1 MKKIYSFL
9 LVIAVLASCSTSN
22 DVVSIRKVQKRKYT
36 KGFTVKKTNSPV
48 LQNLLTKNFK
58 TSIKKSESL
67 EKNNIF
73 LASLEI
79 KHVNTIYKKPE
90 LKKITCN
97 IQEILCSEEDA
108 EKAILKNNYKLKNV
122 LAARKKYKNLKKYF
136 ENNQKNTEGECDN
149 LVYKNGN
156 EVSAKVI
163 EITTDVVKYKRCNN
177 LNGPLISVK
186 KSELLLIRYSNG
198 EKELFTNYKE
208 ESSESSEDVNQKAK
222 TYNTISIIFSS
233 LSIIFTLFISIILGI
248 ILLIP
253 ALIFLGLGAAAKKK

>member
-1 MKKIYSFL
+1 MKKLYTILLSSF
-9 LVIAVLASCSTSN
+9 ILASCSVSN
-22 DVVSIRKVQKRKYT
+22 DVITNRKVQKRKYT

-48 LQNLLTKNFK
+48 FQNLLTKNFK
-58 TSIKKSESL
+58 TSINKSESL
-67 EKNNIF
+67 EKSNIF

-79 KHVNTIYKKPE
+79 KPINISHKKPE

-97 IQEILCSEEDA
+97 IQEILCSKEDA

-136 ENNQKNTEGECDN
+136 ENNQKNTDGDCDN

-156 EVSAKVI
+156 EVSAKVV

-208 ESSESSEDVNQKAK
+208 ESSESSEDGNKKAK

-233 LSIIFTLFISIILGI
+233 LSIIFTLFISIILGLI
-248 ILLIP
+248 FLIP